1 METTVSPIKWSFSG
15 LKTYENCPKKY
26 YHLKVAKD
34 VQDSPG
40 ETALYGTAVHLAA
53 EEYVRDGKPLP
64 PQFSFMKPQLDALVA
79 VPGEKLC
86 EYEMGLRGDLS
97 PCGFN
102 DDDYFC
108 RGIADLIIL
117 DREKGKAVIVDYKTG
132 SPKYADTGQLELM
145 AFMLFKHF
153 PEINSVKAGLL
164 FSVTKDF
171 IKVKY
176 KRDELAVLPAKF
188 VETLAKLKNS
198 MQSGVFNAKSSGLCG
213 WCPVESCKHW
223 RPRNR

>member
-1 METTVSPIKWSFSG
+1 METTASPIKWSFSG

-26 YHLKVAKD
+26 YHLKIAKD

-64 PQFSFMKPQLDALVA
+64 PQFGFMKPQLDALVA

-86 EYEMGLRGDLS
+86 EYEMGLREDLS

-102 DDDYFC
+102 DEDYFC

-132 SPKYADTGQLELM
+132 SPKYADTGQLDLM

-153 PEINSVKAGLL
+153 PEINSIKAGLL

-176 KRDELAVLPAKF
+176 KRDELVVLPAKF

-223 RPRNR
+223 RPRYR